1 MKRIVYSIYVDIPAT
16 QHFGNSKNKNDTVTK
31 AKETVNAFKVHYNK
45 LVDSKEAYAYKIGA
59 DFKMYTYDDEYIQW
73 QQQFTSDFPEFTG
86 YEVINFY
93 KIHALN
99 ELAKE
104 YDEIL
109 YLDFDAV
116 PLTDESFFDAWD
128 LSKGMCVLHNNNAIN
143 KNLRV
148 NHSVR
153 SPSAKFYNCQAMLI
167 DGGYP
172 HANNVINTGI
182 IGATKEQVKE
192 LDYFGGFRH
201 IIELMTSLKSDGYA
215 ATGLHP
221 QNILDMFMYDNE
233 TIFSYKL
240 QVNNIKIQWLD
251 AEWHYFFDRQGFIPK
266 QTKIVHAI
274 CKDFNCVWR
283 WLDA

>member
-215 ATGLHP
+215 ATGLYP

-240 QVNNIKIQWLD
+240 QVNEISVQWLD

-266 QTKIVHAI
+266 ETKIVHAI
-274 CKDFNCVWR
+274 CKDFDCVWR
-283 WLDA
+283 AYDA